1 MIIVSACLLG
11 TKCRY
16 DGESR
21 SNETVLSMIPGEILI
36 PVCPEQLG
44 GLSTPRS
51 PSEIVGGDGRD
62 VLNGAARVI
71 DKDGSDVTS
80 FFIRGAGEALKIARL
95 LNITTAAMKE
105 NSPSCGVFHIMRKGE
120 RAEGP
125 GVASALFVQ
134 NGIEVVS
141 SERINEY
148 LAQYHCNRK

>member
-21 SNETVLSMIPGEILI
+21 SDEAVLSMIPNEICI

-51 PSEIVGGDGRD
+51 PSEIVGGNGFD
-62 VLNGAARVI
+62 VLNGTARVI
-71 DKDGSDVTS
+71 DKEGCDVTAS
-80 FFIRGAGEALKIARL
+80 FIRGAREALKIARL
-95 LNITTAAMKE
+95 LNITTAVMKE
-105 NSPSCGVFHIMRKGE
+105 SSPSCGVSHIKRKGE
-120 RAEGP
+120 RTEGP
-125 GVASALFVQ
+125 GVASALFLQ
-134 NGIEVVS
+134 NGIKVVS
-141 SERINEY
+141 SERSNEY

>member
-21 SNETVLSMIPGEILI
+21 SDETVLSMIPHEICM

-44 GLSTPRS
+44 GLSTPRP

-62 VLNGAARVI
+62 VLNGTARVI
-71 DKDGSDVTS
+71 DEEGCDVTDS
-80 FFIRGAGEALKIARL
+80 FICGAREALKIGRL
-95 LNITTAAMKE
+95 FDITTAVMKE
-105 NSPSCGVFHIMRKGE
+105 NSPSCGVSHIKRRGE
-120 RAEGP
+120 RAKGP

-134 NGIEVVS
+134 NGIEVIS

>member
-16 DGESR
+16 DGGSR
-21 SNETVLSMIPGEILI
+21 SDETVLSMIPREILI

-71 DKDGSDVTS
+71 DREGCDLTAS
-80 FFIRGAGEALKIARL
+80 FIRGAREAMKIAEL
-95 LNITTAAMKE
+95 FNITTAVMKE
-105 NSPSCGVFHIMRKGE
+105 KSPSCGSFHIMRKGK

-125 GVASALFVQ
+125 GVASALFIQ
-134 NGIEVVS
+134 NGIKVVS

-148 LAQYHCNRK
+148 LTEYHCDRK